1 MRALVL
7 GLVLFL
13 GHGAF
18 AEDRVAPRLTTYVGK
33 INLNA
38 ASIEQLEMLPGIGKK
53 AAEKIVAYREK
64 RKFKRIQELVRVK
77 GFGRKKFLKLQPHL
91 AVEGENT
98 FRIESIS
105 QDGRHLVLKTA
116 TPRK

>member
-1 MRALVL
+1 MRA
-7 GLVLFL
+7 GLVAVVLL
-13 GHGAF
+13 WGCGAL
-18 AEDRVAPRLTTYVGK
+18 AADVAPRLTSYVGK
-33 INLNA
+33 INLNQA
-38 ASIEQLEMLPGIGKK
+38 TVEQLELLPGVGKK

-64 RKFKRIQELVRVK
+64 KPFKRIQELVRVK

-105 QDGRHLVLKTA
+105 HDGRHLVTRTA
-116 TPRK
+116 VARK